1 MSMNPSVGSRVH
13 LPLHFPFFGNVK
25 NDDHSENHM
34 ILPNPKGQ
42 MPDIDESAFIAPTA
56 TVIGNA
62 TIGPDAN
69 IWFGAVIRADWG
81 PITVGAR
88 TSVQENAILHIE
100 AGTSL
105 EVGEDCILGHG
116 VIVHGPATIGN
127 GCTIG
132 IGAIVMQ
139 GCMVGDGTIV
149 AGGAVARGDI
159 PANVM
164 VAGVPAEVKKELTTV
179 QLRDSLQNAD
189 TYVKNGR
196 AFKEMLA
203 NLGQ

>member
-1 MSMNPSVGSRVH
+1 
-13 LPLHFPFFGNVK
+13 
-25 NDDHSENHM
+25 
-34 ILPNPKGQ
+34 
-42 MPDIDESAFIAPTA
+42 
-56 TVIGNA
+56 
-62 TIGPDAN
+62 
-69 IWFGAVIRADWG
+69 
-81 PITVGAR
+81 
-88 TSVQENAILHIE
+88 
-100 AGTSL
+100 
-105 EVGEDCILGHG
+105 
-116 VIVHGPATIGN
+116 
-127 GCTIG
+127 
-132 IGAIVMQ
+132 
-139 GCMVGDGTIV
+139 IV